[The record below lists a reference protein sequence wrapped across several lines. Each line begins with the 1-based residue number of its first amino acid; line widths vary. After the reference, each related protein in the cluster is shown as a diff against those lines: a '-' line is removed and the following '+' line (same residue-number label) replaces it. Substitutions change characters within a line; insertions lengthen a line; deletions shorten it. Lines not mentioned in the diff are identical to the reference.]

1 MLDVKVKCNQTASP
15 KEIQNFVADIDT
27 EVLVG
32 FMAGRQHVPTLHKA
46 DTEKPNDAKYAAGFI
61 PSDVLP
67 AEWLNWFLSGATKG
81 VTALNTGVK
90 SIEQE
95 INAVLASRAVT
106 PDITAT
112 NQLLTVLNKIK
123 AEAVL
128 AAHPVG
134 SLYWTSKN
142 ENPAVTFGGGTWKQI
157 TDKFV
162 LAAGSTYKAEA
173 TGGAPT
179 VTLTVA
185 NLPSHSHTFTPSG
198 TVTSTFTGASHSHTF
213 TPSGTVTSTF
223 TGASHSHTFTPSG
236 TVTSTF
242 TGASHSHTFTPS
254 GSISNTKAGGVI
266 STNGIHSHGISDPGH
281 KHNIPGY
288 WSDFAGGDYDVL
300 HRGGIGSL
308 TTNEV
313 ETGISIL
320 NSGSHK
326 HSFSGIAHNHS
337 FSGSEDT
344 TATATQGGTVASS
357 FTGKAGTTGS
367 TTQAGTVASTF
378 TGTSSS
384 TGSVGSATAANILP
398 PYIVK
403 YCWERTA

>member
-1 MLDVKVKCNQTASP
+1 MISTQTFENYPEFA
-15 KEIQNFVADIDT
+15 N
-27 EVLVG
+27 
-32 FMAGRQHVPTLHKA
+32 AGQKSQ
-46 DTEKPNDAKYAAGFI
+46 PNDAKYAAGFI

-162 LAAGSTYKAEA
+162 LAAGSTYKAES

-198 TVTSTFTGASHSHTF
+198 TVK
-213 TPSGTVTSTF
+213 
-223 TGASHSHTFTPSG
+223 
-236 TVTSTF
+236 STF

-288 WSDFAGGDYDVL
+288 WSSFAGGDYDVL

-320 NSGSHK
+320 NSGSHQ

-337 FSGSEDT
+337 FSGSEGT
-344 TATATQGGTVASS
+344 TATATQG
-357 FTGKAGTTGS
+357 
-367 TTQAGTVASTF
+367 GTVASTF

-384 TGSVGSATAANILP
+384 TGSVGSATAVNILP

>member
-1 MLDVKVKCNQTASP
+1 MISTQTFENYPEFA
-15 KEIQNFVADIDT
+15 N
-27 EVLVG
+27 
-32 FMAGRQHVPTLHKA
+32 AGQKSQ
-46 DTEKPNDAKYAAGFI
+46 PNDAKYAAGFI

-198 TVTSTFTGASHSHTF
+198 TVKSTFTGTSHSHTFTPSGTIKSTFTGASHSHTF
-213 TPSGTVTSTF
+213 TPSGTVK
-223 TGASHSHTFTPSG
+223 
-236 TVTSTF
+236 STF

-254 GSISNTKAGGVI
+254 GSISDTKAGGVI

-281 KHNIPGY
+281 THNIPGY
-288 WSDFAGGDYDVL
+288 WSSFAGGDYDVL

-308 TTNEV
+308 KTNEV
-313 ETGISIL
+313 KTGISIL
-320 NSGSHK
+320 NSGSHQ

-367 TTQAGTVASTF
+367 ATQAGTVSSSFTGTKQTVSATQGGTVASTF

-384 TGSVGSATAANILP
+384 TGSVGSATAVNILP

>member
-1 MLDVKVKCNQTASP
+1 MISTQTFENYPEFA
-15 KEIQNFVADIDT
+15 N
-27 EVLVG
+27 
-32 FMAGRQHVPTLHKA
+32 AGQKSQ
-46 DTEKPNDAKYAAGFI
+46 PNDAKYAAGFI

-95 INAVLASRAVT
+95 INAVLVSRAVT

-162 LAAGSTYKAEA
+162 LAAGSTYKAES

-179 VTLTVA
+179 VQLTIA
-185 NLPSHSHTFTPSG
+185 NLPAHSHTFTPSGTIKSTFTGTSHSHTFTPGGTVTSTFTGTSHSHTFTPSG
-198 TVTSTFTGASHSHTF
+198 TVESHSHEME
-213 TPSGTVTSTF
+213 
-223 TGASHSHTFTPSG
+223 H
-236 TVTSTF
+236 
-242 TGASHSHTFTPS
+242 
-254 GSISNTKAGGVI
+254 
-266 STNGIHSHGISDPGH
+266 D
-281 KHNIPGY
+281 
-288 WSDFAGGDYDVL
+288 
-300 HRGGIGSL
+300 
-308 TTNEV
+308 
-313 ETGISIL
+313 
-320 NSGSHK
+320 
-326 HSFSGIAHNHS
+326 HSFSGTTTSALGHMLIPVGDRNENNFEVTNMYNKSHKNALHNYYTIKIDS
-337 FSGSEDT
+337 FAPGSRMYAPSSSSDNTGFVYNLVHFHEYSGT
-344 TATATQGGTVASS
+344 TNKFKGFTKREAPA
-357 FTGKAGTTGS
+357 FTGTAGTTGS
-367 TTQAGTVASTF
+367 TTQGGTVSSSF
-378 TGTSSS
+378 TGNSGN
-384 TGSVGSATAANILP
+384 TGGVGSGSSISIMP
-398 PYIVK
+398 PYVVK

>member
-1 MLDVKVKCNQTASP
+1 MISTQTFENYPEFA
-15 KEIQNFVADIDT
+15 N
-27 EVLVG
+27 
-32 FMAGRQHVPTLHKA
+32 AGQKSQ
-46 DTEKPNDAKYAAGFI
+46 PNDAKYAAGFI

-198 TVTSTFTGASHSHTF
+198 TVK
-213 TPSGTVTSTF
+213 
-223 TGASHSHTFTPSG
+223 
-236 TVTSTF
+236 STF

-288 WSDFAGGDYDVL
+288 WSSFAGGDYDVL

-320 NSGSHK
+320 NSGSHQ

-344 TATATQGGTVASS
+344 TATATQGGTVAS
-357 FTGKAGTTGS
+357 
-367 TTQAGTVASTF
+367 TF

-384 TGSVGSATAANILP
+384 TGSVGSATAVNILP

>member
-1 MLDVKVKCNQTASP
+1 MISTQTFENYPEFA
-15 KEIQNFVADIDT
+15 N
-27 EVLVG
+27 
-32 FMAGRQHVPTLHKA
+32 AGQKSQ
-46 DTEKPNDAKYAAGFI
+46 PNDAKYAAGFI

-106 PDITAT
+106 PNITAT

-162 LAAGSTYKAEA
+162 LAAGSTYKAES

-179 VTLTVA
+179 VQLTIA
-185 NLPSHSHTFTPSG
+185 NLPAHNHTFTPSGTIKSTFTGSVHSHTFTPSGTIKSTFTGTSHSHTFTPSG
-198 TVTSTFTGASHSHTF
+198 TVKSTFTGT
-213 TPSGTVTSTF
+213 
-223 TGASHSHTFTPSG
+223 
-236 TVTSTF
+236 
-242 TGASHSHTFTPS
+242 SHSHTFTPS
-254 GSISNTKAGGVI
+254 GSISNTTAGGNVI
-266 STNGIHSHGISDPGH
+266 YDGAHKHTLNDPGH
-281 KHNIPGY
+281 KHKIPGY
-288 WSDFAGGDYDVL
+288 WSSFAGGDYNVL
-300 HRGGIGSL
+300 HEAGIGSL
-308 TTNEV
+308 TTNV
-313 ETGISIL
+313 VTTGITMDSA
-320 NSGSHK
+320 GSHTHQFLGSP
-326 HSFSGIAHNHS
+326 HSHTFTGTEQTIK
-337 FSGSEDT
+337 
-344 TATATQGGTVASS
+344 ATQGGTVSSS
-357 FTGKAGTTGS
+357 FTGTEQTVSA
-367 TTQAGTVASTF
+367 TQGGTVASTF

-384 TGSVGSATAANILP
+384 TGSVGSATAVNILP

>member
-1 MLDVKVKCNQTASP
+1 MISTQTFENYPEFA
-15 KEIQNFVADIDT
+15 N
-27 EVLVG
+27 
-32 FMAGRQHVPTLHKA
+32 AGQKSQ
-46 DTEKPNDAKYAAGFI
+46 PNDAKYAAGFI

-162 LAAGSTYKAEA
+162 LAAGSTYKAES

-179 VTLTVA
+179 VQLTIA
-185 NLPSHSHTFTPSG
+185 NLPAHNHTFTPSGTIKSTFTGTSHSHTFTPSG
-198 TVTSTFTGASHSHTF
+198 TIK
-213 TPSGTVTSTF
+213 
-223 TGASHSHTFTPSG
+223 
-236 TVTSTF
+236 STF

-254 GSISNTKAGGVI
+254 GSITNTKAGGVI
-266 STNGIHSHGISDPGH
+266 STNGIHSHEISDPGH

-288 WSDFAGGDYDVL
+288 WSSFAGGDYDVL
-300 HRGGIGSL
+300 HRGDIGSL
-308 TTNEV
+308 TTNTV
-313 ETGISIL
+313 KTGISIL
-320 NSGSHK
+320 TSGSHQ

-337 FSGSEDT
+337 FSGSAGT

-357 FTGKAGTTGS
+357 FTGKEGTTGS
-367 TTQAGTVASTF
+367 ATQAGTVASTF

-384 TGSVGSATAANILP
+384 TGSVGSATAVNILP

>member
-1 MLDVKVKCNQTASP
+1 MISTQTFENYPEFA
-15 KEIQNFVADIDT
+15 N
-27 EVLVG
+27 
-32 FMAGRQHVPTLHKA
+32 AGQKSQ
-46 DTEKPNDAKYAAGFI
+46 PNDAKYAAGFI

-198 TVTSTFTGASHSHTF
+198 TVKSTFTGASHSHTF
-213 TPSGTVTSTF
+213 TPSGTVK
-223 TGASHSHTFTPSG
+223 
-236 TVTSTF
+236 STF

-254 GSISNTKAGGVI
+254 GSISKTKAGGVI

-288 WSDFAGGDYDVL
+288 WSSFAGGDYDVL

-320 NSGSHK
+320 NSGSHQ
-326 HSFSGIAHNHS
+326 HSFSGIAHDHS
-337 FSGSEDT
+337 FSGSAGT

-367 TTQAGTVASTF
+367 TTQAGTVSSSFTGTEQTVRATQGGTVASTF

-384 TGSVGSATAANILP
+384 TGSVGSATAVNILP

>member
-1 MLDVKVKCNQTASP
+1 MISTQTFENYPEFA
-15 KEIQNFVADIDT
+15 N
-27 EVLVG
+27 
-32 FMAGRQHVPTLHKA
+32 AGQKSQ
-46 DTEKPNDAKYAAGFI
+46 PNDAKYAAGFI

-162 LAAGSTYKAEA
+162 LAAGSTYKAES
-173 TGGAPT
+173 TGGAPR
-179 VTLTVA
+179 VQLTIA
-185 NLPSHSHTFTPSG
+185 NLPAHNHTFTPSG
-198 TVTSTFTGASHSHTF
+198 TIKSTFTGSA
-213 TPSGTVTSTF
+213 
-223 TGASHSHTFTPSG
+223 
-236 TVTSTF
+236 
-242 TGASHSHTFTPS
+242 HSHTFTPS
-254 GSISNTKAGGVI
+254 GSISDTIAGGNI
-266 STNGIHSHGISDPGH
+266 NINGTHKHTINDPGH
-281 KHNIPGY
+281 KHKIPGY
-288 WSDFAGGDYDVL
+288 WSSFAGGDYNVL
-300 HRGGIGSL
+300 HEGGIGSL
-308 TTNEV
+308 TTNV
-313 ETGISIL
+313 VKTGITMDDAGTHTHL
-320 NSGSHK
+320 FKGSPHTHTFTGTQIK
-326 HSFSGIAHNHS
+326 TS
-337 FSGSEDT
+337 
-344 TATATQGGTVASS
+344 ATQDGTVSSS
-357 FTGKAGTTGS
+357 FTGNSGNTG
-367 TTQAGTVASTF
+367 G
-378 TGTSSS
+378 
-384 TGSVGSATAANILP
+384 VGSGSSISIMP
-398 PYIVK
+398 PYVVK

>member
-1 MLDVKVKCNQTASP
+1 MISTQTFENYPEFA
-15 KEIQNFVADIDT
+15 N
-27 EVLVG
+27 
-32 FMAGRQHVPTLHKA
+32 AGQKSQ
-46 DTEKPNDAKYAAGFI
+46 PNDAKYAAGFI

-95 INAVLASRAVT
+95 INAVLVSRSVT
-106 PDITAT
+106 PDINTT

-134 SLYWTSKN
+134 SLYWTSSK

-162 LAAGSTYKAEA
+162 LAAGSTYKAESA
-173 TGGAPT
+173 GGAAT
-179 VTLTVA
+179 VTLSVS

-198 TVTSTFTGASHSHTF
+198 TVTSTFTGS
-213 TPSGTVTSTF
+213 
-223 TGASHSHTFTPSG
+223 
-236 TVTSTF
+236 
-242 TGASHSHTFTPS
+242 SHSHTFTPS
-254 GSISNTKAGGVI
+254 GSISDTIAGG
-266 STNGIHSHGISDPGH
+266 SLTNAGSHKHTINDPGH

-288 WSDFAGGDYDVL
+288 WSSFAGGDYNVL
-300 HRGGIGSL
+300 HQGGIGSL

-313 ETGISIL
+313 KTGITMDYAGTHTHSF
-320 NSGSHK
+320 SGKAHK
-326 HSFSGIAHNHS
+326 HSFTGTQQTVS
-337 FSGSEDT
+337 
-344 TATATQGGTVASS
+344 ATQGGTVNSS
-357 FTGKAGTTGS
+357 FTGTKGTT
-367 TTQAGTVASTF
+367 ASTGN
-378 TGTSSS
+378 GTAFS
-384 TGSVGSATAANILP
+384 ILP

>member
-1 MLDVKVKCNQTASP
+1 MIIVVC
-15 KEIQNFVADIDT
+15 
-27 EVLVG
+27 
-32 FMAGRQHVPTLHKA
+32 
-46 DTEKPNDAKYAAGFI
+46 
-61 PSDVLP
+61 
-67 AEWLNWFLSGATKG
+67 
-81 VTALNTGVK
+81 
-90 SIEQE
+90 
-95 INAVLASRAVT
+95 
-106 PDITAT
+106 
-112 NQLLTVLNKIK
+112 
-123 AEAVL
+123 
-128 AAHPVG
+128 
-134 SLYWTSKN
+134 
-142 ENPAVTFGGGTWKQI
+142 
-157 TDKFV
+157 
-162 LAAGSTYKAEA
+162 
-173 TGGAPT
+173 
-179 VTLTVA
+179 
-185 NLPSHSHTFTPSG
+185 TPSG
-198 TVTSTFTGASHSHTF
+198 TVK
-213 TPSGTVTSTF
+213 
-223 TGASHSHTFTPSG
+223 
-236 TVTSTF
+236 STF

-266 STNGIHSHGISDPGH
+266 STAGIHSHGISDPGH

-288 WSDFAGGDYDVL
+288 WSSFAGGDYDVL

-320 NSGSHK
+320 NSGSHQ

-337 FSGSEDT
+337 FSGSADT

-384 TGSVGSATAANILP
+384 TGSVGSATAVNILP

>member
-1 MLDVKVKCNQTASP
+1 MTPTQTFDNYPEFA
-15 KEIQNFVADIDT
+15 N
-27 EVLVG
+27 
-32 FMAGRQHVPTLHKA
+32 AGQKSQ
-46 DTEKPNDAKYAAGFI
+46 PNDVKYAAGFI

-95 INAVLASRAVT
+95 INAVLTSRSVT
-106 PDITAT
+106 PDINAT
-112 NQLLTVLNKIK
+112 SQLLTVLNKIK

-162 LAAGSTYKAEA
+162 LAAGSTYKAES

-179 VTLTVA
+179 VILTVA
-185 NLPSHSHTFTPSG
+185 NLPSHNHSYTPSGTVKSTFTGSSHSHTFTPSG
-198 TVTSTFTGASHSHTF
+198 TVK
-213 TPSGTVTSTF
+213 
-223 TGASHSHTFTPSG
+223 
-236 TVTSTF
+236 STF

-288 WSDFAGGDYDVL
+288 WSSFAGGDYDVL

-320 NSGSHK
+320 NSGSHQ
-326 HSFSGIAHNHS
+326 HSFNGIAHNHS
-337 FSGSEDT
+337 FSGSAGT

-357 FTGKAGTTGS
+357 FTGQADTTGS
-367 TTQAGTVASTF
+367 TTQAGAVASTF

-384 TGSVGSATAANILP
+384 TGSVGSATAVNILP
-398 PYIVK
+398 PYTVK

>member
-1 MLDVKVKCNQTASP
+1 MIIVVC
-15 KEIQNFVADIDT
+15 
-27 EVLVG
+27 
-32 FMAGRQHVPTLHKA
+32 
-46 DTEKPNDAKYAAGFI
+46 
-61 PSDVLP
+61 
-67 AEWLNWFLSGATKG
+67 
-81 VTALNTGVK
+81 
-90 SIEQE
+90 
-95 INAVLASRAVT
+95 
-106 PDITAT
+106 
-112 NQLLTVLNKIK
+112 
-123 AEAVL
+123 
-128 AAHPVG
+128 
-134 SLYWTSKN
+134 
-142 ENPAVTFGGGTWKQI
+142 
-157 TDKFV
+157 
-162 LAAGSTYKAEA
+162 
-173 TGGAPT
+173 
-179 VTLTVA
+179 
-185 NLPSHSHTFTPSG
+185 TPSG
-198 TVTSTFTGASHSHTF
+198 TVK
-213 TPSGTVTSTF
+213 
-223 TGASHSHTFTPSG
+223 
-236 TVTSTF
+236 STF

-288 WSDFAGGDYDVL
+288 WSSFAGGDYDVL

-320 NSGSHK
+320 NSGSHQ

-337 FSGSEDT
+337 FSGSEGT

-367 TTQAGTVASTF
+367 ATQAGTVASTF

>member
-1 MLDVKVKCNQTASP
+1 MISTQTFENYPEFA
-15 KEIQNFVADIDT
+15 N
-27 EVLVG
+27 
-32 FMAGRQHVPTLHKA
+32 AGQKSQ
-46 DTEKPNDAKYAAGFI
+46 PNDAKYAAGFI

-198 TVTSTFTGASHSHTF
+198 TVKSTFTGASHSHTF
-213 TPSGTVTSTF
+213 TPSGTIKSTF
-223 TGASHSHTFTPSG
+223 TGT
-236 TVTSTF
+236 
-242 TGASHSHTFTPS
+242 SHSHTFTPS

-266 STNGIHSHGISDPGH
+266 STSGSHSHGISDPGH

-288 WSDFAGGDYDVL
+288 WSSFAGGDYDVL

-320 NSGSHK
+320 NSGSHQ

-357 FTGKAGTTGS
+357 FTGKADTTGS
-367 TTQAGTVASTF
+367 ATQAGTVSSSF
-378 TGTSSS
+378 TGTEQTVRATQGGTVASSFTGKASS
-384 TGSVGSATAANILP
+384 TGSVGSAIAVNILP

>member
-1 MLDVKVKCNQTASP
+1 MISTQTFENYPEFA
-15 KEIQNFVADIDT
+15 N
-27 EVLVG
+27 
-32 FMAGRQHVPTLHKA
+32 AGQKSQ
-46 DTEKPNDAKYAAGFI
+46 PNDAKYAAGFI

-95 INAVLASRAVT
+95 INAVLASRSVT
-106 PDITAT
+106 PNINAN

-173 TGGAPT
+173 TGGAAT
-179 VTLTVA
+179 VKLTVA
-185 NLPSHSHTFTPSG
+185 NLPAHSHTFTPSGTVKSTFTGTSHSHTFTPSG
-198 TVTSTFTGASHSHTF
+198 TVESHSHDME
-213 TPSGTVTSTF
+213 
-223 TGASHSHTFTPSG
+223 H
-236 TVTSTF
+236 
-242 TGASHSHTFTPS
+242 
-254 GSISNTKAGGVI
+254 
-266 STNGIHSHGISDPGH
+266 D
-281 KHNIPGY
+281 
-288 WSDFAGGDYDVL
+288 
-300 HRGGIGSL
+300 
-308 TTNEV
+308 
-313 ETGISIL
+313 
-320 NSGSHK
+320 
-326 HSFSGIAHNHS
+326 HSFSGTTTSALGQMLIPTGDRNNNNFKITDVYNKSHKNALHNYYTISIES
-337 FSGSEDT
+337 FAPGSRMYAPSSSSDNTGFVYDLVHLHEYSGT
-344 TATATQGGTVASS
+344 TNKFKGFTKQEAPA

-384 TGSVGSATAANILP
+384 TSSVGSATAINILP